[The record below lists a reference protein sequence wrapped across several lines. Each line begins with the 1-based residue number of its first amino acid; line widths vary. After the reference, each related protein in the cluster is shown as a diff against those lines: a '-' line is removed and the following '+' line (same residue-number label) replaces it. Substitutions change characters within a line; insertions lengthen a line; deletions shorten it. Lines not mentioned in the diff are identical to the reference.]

1 MLLFCLLFIP
11 FVYFHSIDCAA
22 SDKTSCIFFWFQY
35 TEQLIPCVII
45 TPLDCFYEGSYIV
58 SPVPDKRF
66 SYRKNSPKKLLEK
79 MIGAFFHYEKT
90 YEDAK
95 EFLKKVSMNLFSH
108 SLQGIIYII
117 RAQNFPKKANISYPP
132 PHTQSYVRNIRRKET
147 LNFAHVSNEW
157 FPNRAF
163 NLTNSIMHASKFT
176 NIGRQFHMRP
186 KIKFWTVQTQGYFTH
201 SSE

>member
-11 FVYFHSIDCAA
+11 FVSFHSIDCAA

-79 MIGAFFHYEKT
+79 MIGALFHYEKT

-95 EFLKKVSMNLFSH
+95 EFLKKVSMNLFNH

-117 RAQNFPKKANISYPP
+117 RAQNFPEKANISYPP
-132 PHTQSYVRNIRRKET
+132 SYTKLCAKYQEARNIKFCACIEWMISKQSFPLDKVYNACEQIHEYWKT
-147 LNFAHVSNEW
+147 VSY
-157 FPNRAF
+157 
-163 NLTNSIMHASKFT
+163 AS
-176 NIGRQFHMRP
+176 
-186 KIKFWTVQTQGYFTH
+186 
-201 SSE
+201 